1 MKVPPLDLA
10 AQFELVGKEIEAAV
24 AAVMATHAYCNG
36 PAVRELEAQMAAYCG
51 CVAGVGVSSGTD
63 ALLCSLMALEIGPGD
78 EVITTPFTF
87 FGTAGAVWR
96 VGARPVFVD
105 IVPDTF
111 HIDPDRIEAAI
122 TERTRAILPVHLYGQ
137 MADMEAVMAVAGRH
151 GLAVI
156 EDCAQA
162 IGAVGR
168 GRKAGSVG
176 TAGCLSFYPT
186 KTLGA
191 MGDAGMIVTRDEDLA
206 ARMSAIRLHGETERY
221 YHRYVGGNFRMDSI
235 QAAALT
241 VKLGY
246 LDRWIQRRQ
255 AHAAR
260 YGELLAGVEGV
271 VTPAVRPE
279 NVHTFNYYV
288 VRVPGRRDE
297 LRAHLAAHDIATAI
311 YYPLSLHQQEC
322 FRSLGHAAGDFPES
336 ERAAAET
343 LALPMFPELTDEQ
356 IAHVAGTISDFLA

>member
-10 AQFELVGKEIEAAV
+10 AQFEEVGEEIRSAV
-24 AAVMATHAYCNG
+24 AGVMETHAYCNG
-36 PAVRELEAQMAAYCG
+36 PAVRNLEARVAAACG
-51 CVAGVGVSSGTD
+51 CAAGVGVSSGTD

-87 FGTAGAVWR
+87 FGTAGAIWR
-96 VGARPVFVD
+96 VGAKPVFAD
-105 IVPDTF
+105 ICPDTF
-111 HIDPDRIEAAI
+111 NIDPLRVEQAVTDK
-122 TERTRAILPVHLYGQ
+122 TRAVIPVHLYGQ
-137 MADMEAVMAVAGRH
+137 MADMEAIMAIADRH

-162 IGAVGR
+162 IGAVGQ

-176 TAGCLSFYPT
+176 TVGCLSFYPT

-206 ARMSAIRLHGETERY
+206 AKMSAFRLHGETERY

-235 QAAALT
+235 QAAALA

-246 LDRWIQRRQ
+246 LDCWIQRRQ
-255 AHAAR
+255 AHAGR
-260 YGELLAGVEGV
+260 YAELLAGVDGL
-271 VTPAVRPE
+271 VTPIVRPE

-288 VRVPGRRDE
+288 VRAAGLRDA
-297 LRAHLAAHDIATAI
+297 LRKHLSDNDIATAI

-322 FRSLGHAAGDFPES
+322 FRSLGYSEGDFPES

-343 LALPMFPELTDEQ
+343 LALPMYPELTDAQ
-356 IAHVAGTISDFLA
+356 IEYVAETIKGFFG